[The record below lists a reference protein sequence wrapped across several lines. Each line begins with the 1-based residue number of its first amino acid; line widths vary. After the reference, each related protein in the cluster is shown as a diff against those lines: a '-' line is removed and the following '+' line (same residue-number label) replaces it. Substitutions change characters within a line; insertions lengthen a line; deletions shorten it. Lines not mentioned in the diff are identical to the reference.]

1 MLKTKRVK
9 PGFLTQAGLLLLVT
23 PSMAYMVHASA
34 FAQSPLQG
42 RETVYVAAVSSN
54 SFNSEAGYYERLSA
68 PDAPKIGL
76 QPQAKS
82 FVQKYLLK
90 NKKDL
95 LFIARQRNDQFKMIE
110 SVFAKHGLPLELK
123 YLAMVESDLK
133 SNAVSRSGAVGMWQ
147 LMPET
152 ARNFG
157 LKIKGKTDE
166 RRNAYRSTVAAA
178 KYLKSLYGEF
188 HDWLLVIAA
197 YNGGSGRVL
206 TAMKKSGSKS
216 FWAMKRF
223 LPAETRGHVE
233 HFISVHYLLEEK
245 GSVVTLTRSET
256 VKHFQSISDYLSR
269 KSCELPQL
277 PATETVVVAEPA
289 LAKEED

>member
-1 MLKTKRVK
+1 
-9 PGFLTQAGLLLLVT
+9 
-23 PSMAYMVHASA
+23 MAYMVHATA

-54 SFNSEAGYYERLSA
+54 SLSSSAGYHELLLS
-68 PDAPKIGL
+68 PDAPQIGL

-82 FVQKYLLK
+82 FVHKYLQK

-95 LFIARQRNDQFKMIE
+95 LFIAKRGNEQFKMIE

-147 LMPET
+147 LMPQT

-157 LKIKGKTDE
+157 LKVNGKTDE
-166 RRNAYRSTVAAA
+166 RRNAYKSTVAAA
-178 KYLKSLYGEF
+178 KYLKSLYREF
-188 HDWLLVIAA
+188 NDWLLVIAA
-197 YNGGSGRVL
+197 YNGGSGRVF
-206 TAMKKSGSKS
+206 TAAKKSGSKS

-233 HFISVHYLLEEK
+233 HFISVHYLLEGK
-245 GSVVTLTRSET
+245 GSPVTLTRAET
-256 VKHFQSISDYLSR
+256 ARHFQSISDYLSR
-269 KSCELPQL
+269 KSCELPQEA
-277 PATETVVVAEPA
+277 ATETAVVAEPA
-289 LAKEED
+289 LKEED

>member
-9 PGFLTQAGLLLLVT
+9 PGLRTQGFLLILAT

-34 FAQSPLQG
+34 LAQSPLQG
-42 RETVYVAAVSSN
+42 RETVYVAAVSSS
-54 SFNSEAGYYERLSA
+54 SFSPNAGYHELLLA

-76 QPQAKS
+76 QPNAKS
-82 FVQKYLLK
+82 AVQKYLQK

-95 LFIARQRNDQFKMIE
+95 LFIAKRGNDQFKMIE
-110 SVFAKHGLPLELK
+110 SVFAKHGLPTELK

-157 LKIKGKTDE
+157 LKVNGKTDE
-166 RRNAYRSTVAAA
+166 RKNAYKSTVAAA
-178 KYLKSLYGEF
+178 KYLKSLHREF
-188 HDWLLVIAA
+188 NDWLLVIAA
-197 YNGGSGRVL
+197 YNGGSGRVF
-206 TAMKKSGSKS
+206 TAMKKSGSKN

-233 HFISVHYLLEEK
+233 HFIGVHYLLEGK
-245 GSVVTLTRSET
+245 GSPVTLTKSET
-256 VKHFQSISDYLSR
+256 AKHYQSISDYLSR
-269 KSCELPQL
+269 KSCELPQE
-277 PATETVVVAEPA
+277 PAAETVVVAEPA
-289 LAKEED
+289 MKEED

>member
-9 PGFLTQAGLLLLVT
+9 PGLRTQGFLLILAT
-23 PSMAYMVHASA
+23 PTMAYMVHASA

-54 SFNSEAGYYERLSA
+54 SFNSEAAYYERLSA

-82 FVQKYLLK
+82 FVQQYLQK

-110 SVFAKHGLPLELK
+110 SVFAKHGLPTELK

-133 SNAVSRSGAVGMWQ
+133 PNAVSRSGAVGMWQ

-157 LKIKGKTDE
+157 LKITRKTDE

-178 KYLKSLYGEF
+178 KYLKSLHGEF

-245 GSVVTLTRSET
+245 GSLVTLTKSET
-256 VKHFQSISDYLSR
+256 AKHFQSISDYLSR
-269 KSCELPQL
+269 KSCEQPQE
-277 PATETVVVAEPA
+277 PATETVVAAEPA
-289 LAKEED
+289 MKEED